1 MANWKKVIVS
11 GSQASLAGLSGSLLT
26 DGKLLFAQ
34 GDEGAITSA
43 ANITVNA
50 QGDLEANIT
59 GSLNGNAD
67 TATAVSNSLID
78 GNGIADFTF
87 DGSSEVSIV
96 VEADST
102 TGGQIQPVN
111 ITAAGI
117 GFNVDLIDGTGLSAT
132 AGELNVSGLTV
143 SEFAAATLIDSTE
156 TFEAI
161 ADTTIPTVKAVKAY
175 VDALDTSGDLSVGTR
190 TASTLDI
197 DTTNGN
203 SVSIPAF
210 TSTQAGLMTPAIS
223 ASIAANVLKAT
234 NVVGNLSIDNRGTT
248 TLDVATSNGTN
259 VTIPA
264 ASTTEAGLL
273 TVAVSASIALNNA
286 KVSNVD
292 TATNLSEGNVTN
304 TTVDVISSDGDNA
317 TLAAASTSRAGLLT
331 KAGFDAIAA
340 NTAKT
345 VAGTND
351 EIQVTED
358 PTGTFTVGLPDDV
371 TIGNNLT
378 VTTDLTVN
386 GDVILGNADSDS
398 VTINGDLTVL
408 GTTTTLNTQNLLVE
422 DAFILLA
429 SGSASDSDGGIIID
443 GGDSNG
449 EGFIYDASAGNS
461 TDAGRWG
468 FQSGMADNA
477 AVSAPVAFASAV
489 VVGADNV
496 VPASTNR
503 YTAKGN
509 MFIAANEDIFIYS

>member
-11 GSQASLAGLSGSLLT
+11 GSQASLLGLSGSLLT

-34 GDEGAITSA
+34 GDVGAITSA
-43 ANITVNA
+43 ANISVNA
-50 QGDLEANIT
+50 AGDLVANIT

-67 TATAVSNSLID
+67 TATALSNSLVD
-78 GNGIADFTF
+78 GFGIADFTF
-87 DGSSEVSIV
+87 DGSSEVSIAV
-96 VEADST
+96 KAIDSISAN
-102 TGGQIQPVN
+102 IQPVSV
-111 ITAAGI
+111 TGDGV
-117 GFNVDLIDGTGLSAT
+117 GFNVDLIDGTGLSAA
-132 AGELNVSGLTV
+132 AGVLNVSGLTTA
-143 SEFAAATLIDSTE
+143 EFSAATLIDSTE
-156 TFEAI
+156 TFEATV
-161 ADTTIPTVKAVKAY
+161 DTTIPTVKAVKAY
-175 VDALDTSGDLSVGTR
+175 VDALDTNVVGDLSVGNR
-190 TASTLDI
+190 SAATLDI

-234 NVVGNLSIDNRGTT
+234 NVAGNLSIDSRTGT

-264 ASTTEAGLL
+264 ASDVAAGLL

-286 KVSNVD
+286 KLTNVD
-292 TATNLSEGNVTN
+292 TATNLSEGTATT
-304 TTVDVISSDGDNA
+304 TTVDVDSSDGSNA
-317 TLAAASTSRAGLLT
+317 TLAAATTGRAGLLT
-331 KAGFDAIAA
+331 AAGFDAIAA

-345 VAGTND
+345 VAGTTN
-351 EIQVTED
+351 EIEVTQD
-358 PTGTFTVGLPDDV
+358 PVGTFTVGLPDSV
-371 TIGNNLT
+371 TI
-378 VTTDLTVN
+378 TDALTVN
-386 GDVILGNADSDS
+386 GNVILGDATSDT

-408 GTTTTLNTQNLLVE
+408 GDTTTLSTTNLLVE
-422 DAFILLA
+422 DKFILLA
-429 SGSASDSDGGIIID
+429 SGSAADSDGGIIID
-443 GGDSNG
+443 GGNDNG
-449 EGFIYDASAGNS
+449 EGFIYDASAGNT

-468 FQSGMADNA
+468 FQSAMGDTD

-509 MFIAANEDIFIYS
+509 MFIAANQDIFIYS